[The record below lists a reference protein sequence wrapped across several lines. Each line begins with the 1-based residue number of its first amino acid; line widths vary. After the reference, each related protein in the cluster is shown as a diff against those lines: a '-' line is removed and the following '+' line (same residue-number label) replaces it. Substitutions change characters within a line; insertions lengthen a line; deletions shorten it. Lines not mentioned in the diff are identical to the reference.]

1 MIESCKHLR
10 RGKGIESLVKQ
21 SARGRKIKKFR
32 NKNEESQEDVD
43 NNFLPKP
50 TAEIVVPVAKL
61 DHHQRSPRES

>member
-1 MIESCKHLR
+1 MNESCKRLR

-21 SARGRKIKKFR
+21 SARGRKMKHFR
-32 NKNEESQEDVD
+32 SKNEESQDAVD

-50 TAEIVVPVAKL
+50 TAEIVVTEAKL